1 MNKKPLKILLKEKLS
16 GQQLNDREYTRLE
29 KCMKSRQGKTAWIR
43 NHWLASSLALAASV
57 LFVIVVLI
65 YPSDE
70 TVSPGVSIQVSEVV
84 PDMMG
89 SSTAN
94 PSAIRIAEEVLTN
107 HILIKQMDIETGSI
121 EEVRNR
127 FDKLDFAVLTSQ
139 RMPHDS
145 LTLLGAR
152 YCTLQGFIATQLLFQ
167 THAGEKVTH
176 YQAAYDQTRFGPLP
190 DISLQQPPIILAE
203 RGYTVEIWRE
213 AGLVMAR
220 AQAAL

>member
-1 MNKKPLKILLKEKLS
+1 MNKQPLKILLKEKLS
-16 GQQLNDREYTRLE
+16 GQQLNDREYARLE
-29 KCMKSRQGKTAWIR
+29 KCMKSRQGNTAWIR
-43 NHWLASSLALAASV
+43 TRWLAGGLVLAASV

-70 TVSPGVSIQVSEVV
+70 SASPDLSTLVSGVIPGMIE
-84 PDMMG
+84 P
-89 SSTAN
+89 STAN

-139 RMPHDS
+139 RMLDDS
-145 LTLLGAR
+145 LILLGAR

-167 THAGEKVTH
+167 TYAGEKVTH